1 MELTIDKL
9 YQVIGAQNVEILILR
24 NQVAELTAQV
34 NALTPAPTPPPA
46 A

>member
-9 YQVIGAQNVEILILR
+9 YQVIGAQNVEILVLR

-34 NALTPAPTPPPA
+34 KAPTPAPTPPPA